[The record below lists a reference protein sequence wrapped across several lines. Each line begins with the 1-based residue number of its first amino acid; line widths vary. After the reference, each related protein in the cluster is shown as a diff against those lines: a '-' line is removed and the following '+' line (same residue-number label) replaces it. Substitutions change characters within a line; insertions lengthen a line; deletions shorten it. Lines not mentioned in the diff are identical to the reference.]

1 MISNFEP
8 PECIWSIGIYTG
20 NSPLHLSPPAS
31 GLTPVLT
38 AADVTD
44 VPSAF
49 VADPFLVRDDGE
61 WFMFF
66 EMLSSETG
74 RGEIGMAKSRNG
86 LAWQYQQ
93 SILREPFHLSY
104 PHVFRWQGDY
114 FMTPEAL
121 GHGAIVL

>member
-20 NSPLHLSPPAS
+20 NSPLHLSPAPS

-44 VPSAF
+44 VPGAF

-74 RGEIGMAKSRNG
+74 RGENRHGKEPQWPR
-86 LAWQYQQ
+86 LAVPAEH
-93 SILREPFHLSY
+93 SPRAISPFVSTR
-104 PHVFRWQGDY
+104 FS
-114 FMTPEAL
+114 
-121 GHGAIVL
+121 

>member
-1 MISNFEP
+1 MCP
-8 PECIWSIGIYTG
+8 V
-20 NSPLHLSPPAS
+20 LLSPIHFWCGTTAS
-31 GLTPVLT
+31 GSCFSRCCRRRP
-38 AADVTD
+38 
-44 VPSAF
+44 
-49 VADPFLVRDDGE
+49 DGAK
-61 WFMFF
+61 
-66 EMLSSETG
+66 
-74 RGEIGMAKSRNG
+74 IGMAKSRNG